1 MPVNKFTPFTINP
14 NRRIS
19 CTEISKSKNSEKH
32 EGYVIGYNKSTE
44 YIVRLYTNNTSI
56 MTYNIAKLAE
66 FNPALAA
73 ELKNRCYTIVGLCQQ
88 VHREMGPFLNEYMY
102 QEALDISL
110 EENGIERVKEYYF
123 SVTYHGRQIKHKHYV
138 DFLVN
143 NDVLVECKAVE
154 HLGPEQRQQLWNYMR
169 LTKIC
174 IGILYNFAPVHDQ
187 CERYYLDKETGNM
200 YMF

>member
-1 MPVNKFTPFTINP
+1 
-14 NRRIS
+14 
-19 CTEISKSKNSEKH
+19 
-32 EGYVIGYNKSTE
+32 
-44 YIVRLYTNNTSI
+44 
-56 MTYNIAKLAE
+56 MTYNISKLAD
-66 FNPALAA
+66 FNPALAT
-73 ELKNRCYTIVGLCQQ
+73 ELKNHCYTIVGLCQQ

-110 EENGIERVKEYYF
+110 EENGIEKVKEYYF

-154 HLGPEQRQQLWNYMR
+154 CLGSQQRQQLWNYMR
-169 LTKIC
+169 LTKIS

>member
-1 MPVNKFTPFTINP
+1 MNYNIGKLSDINP
-14 NRRIS
+14 
-19 CTEISKSKNSEKH
+19 TLVSEL
-32 EGYVIGYNKSTE
+32 
-44 YIVRLYTNNTSI
+44 R
-56 MTYNIAKLAE
+56 
-66 FNPALAA
+66 
-73 ELKNRCYTIVGLCQQ
+73 NRCYSIIGACQE
-88 VHREMGPFLNEYMY
+88 VHRELGPWLNEYMY

-110 EENGIERVKEYYF
+110 DENNIERVKEYYF

-143 NDVLVECKAVE
+143 HSVLIECKAVDRLGTE
-154 HLGPEQRQQLWNYMR
+154 HRQQLWNYMR

-174 IGILYNFAPVHDQ
+174 IGILFNFAPVHDQ